1 MENYLSLADALS
13 DLRQKG
19 YEADFSAEREAVCLY
34 CGEFDMRLDP
44 TEFHVDEVHR
54 FYCSS
59 GHDDNSILYAISDP
73 ASGIKG
79 TLVDS
84 FGTSC
89 SVNIEI
95 LNHLRASI
103 PFA

>member
-1 MENYLSLADALS
+1 MKNYLSLADALS

-19 YEADFSAEREAVCLY
+19 YEADFSAETESVCLY

-44 TEFHVDEVHR
+44 TEFCVDEIHR
-54 FYCSS
+54 FYCSD
-59 GHDDNSILYAISDP
+59 GVDENSTIYAISDP

-84 FGTSC
+84 PETSC
-89 SVNIEI
+89 NINIEI
-95 LNHLRASI
+95 LNHLRAS
-103 PFA
+103 FLYA